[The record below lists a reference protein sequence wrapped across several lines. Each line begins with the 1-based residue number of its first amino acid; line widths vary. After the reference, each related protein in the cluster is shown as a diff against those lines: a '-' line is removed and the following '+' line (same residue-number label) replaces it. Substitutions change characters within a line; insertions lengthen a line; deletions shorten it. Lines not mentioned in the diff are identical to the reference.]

1 MLTGDF
7 LVKVIIT
14 FLVYR
19 DNLAI
24 FMLFE
29 KTPVLNDRSKV
40 QTRDFKIKFMLFGIK
55 TLTYVSSAS
64 NDDLPLQDVTVEEIY
79 SSVTGMHYFVLI

>member
-24 FMLFE
+24 FMLFG

-55 TLTYVSSAS
+55 TLTYHRH
-64 NDDLPLQDVTVEEIY
+64 LMTICLY
-79 SSVTGMHYFVLI
+79 KM